1 MKIANDRRICVK
13 CKVEKSIFDYNIE
26 WVEKN
31 WEISYV
37 RRVCRKCEAGRRF
50 KKIEERE
57 LNKKLSALNKKRLKL
72 QLEIDNCQITID
84 ETLTQIDQL
93 AQS

>member
-13 CKVEKSIFDYNIE
+13 CKVDKSIFDYDIE
-26 WVEKN
+26 WVERD

-37 RRVCRKCEAGRRF
+37 RRVCRKCEGGRRF
-50 KKIEERE
+50 RDLEARE
-57 LNKKLSALNKKRLKL
+57 LNKKLSNLNKKRLKL
-72 QLEIDNCQITID
+72 QLEIDNCQITIN
-84 ETLTQIDQL
+84 ETLIQIDQI